1 MVEAIIAE
9 MESLFRKGVFAQ
21 RTSFYFS
28 VDDTPITVVLD
39 SESYSVERG
48 KASGPFDC
56 SCKTDGQMF
65 GRIWSEGY
73 RPGIMDFLGG
83 AIKCDA
89 PLLLPQF
96 LKAFGK

>member
-1 MVEAIIAE
+1 MIEAIITE

-28 VDDTPITVVLD
+28 VDDTPITVIIDAD
-39 SESYSVERG
+39 SYAVERG
-48 KASGPFDC
+48 KSAGQLDC
-56 SCKTDGQMF
+56 SCKTGAQMF
-65 GRIWSEGY
+65 GQIWNDGY

>member
-1 MVEAIIAE
+1 MIDAILAE
-9 MESLFRKGVFAQ
+9 MESLFRKGVFTE

-28 VDDTPITVVLD
+28 VDDTPITVIVGA
-39 SESYSVERG
+39 ETYSAARG
-48 KASGPFDC
+48 KTISQADC
-56 SCKTDGQMF
+56 SCKTGAEMF
-65 GRIWSEGY
+65 KKIWYDGY
-73 RPGIMDFLGG
+73 RPGIMDFLSA